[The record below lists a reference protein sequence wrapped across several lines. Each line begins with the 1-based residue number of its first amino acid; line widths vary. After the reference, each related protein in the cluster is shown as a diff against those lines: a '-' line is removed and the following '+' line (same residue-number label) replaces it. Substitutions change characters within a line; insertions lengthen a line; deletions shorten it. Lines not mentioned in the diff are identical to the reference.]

1 MGENNKKTKK
11 IMTDEEIIALYWKR
25 DERAIS
31 ETDVKYRRYLYV
43 IANNI
48 LNDDMDN
55 EECINDT
62 YLGTWNSIPP
72 KRPNVFQAFLAKIA
86 RNFALQKFRSRSAAK
101 RVPSELVLS
110 LDELD
115 ECIGGNTAEE
125 EYVIKMIS
133 SVLNRFLRKLS
144 DRDSFIFV
152 CRYYYSDSV
161 ASIANMLG
169 SSDNT
174 IYRRLGSMR
183 KELKAELEKEGC
195 YYE

>member
-1 MGENNKKTKK
+1 MPRMKT
-11 IMTDEEIIALYWKR
+11 
-25 DERAIS
+25 
-31 ETDVKYRRYLYV
+31 
-43 IANNI
+43 
-48 LNDDMDN
+48 
-55 EECINDT
+55 
-62 YLGTWNSIPP
+62 
-72 KRPNVFQAFLAKIA
+72 
-86 RNFALQKFRSRSAAK
+86 SRSAAK

-133 SVLNRFLRKLS
+133 SVLNRFLRELS

-152 CRYYYSDSV
+152 CRYYYADSV
-161 ASIANMLG
+161 ASIASMLG

>member
-1 MGENNKKTKK
+1 MGENNKNIKK

-72 KRPNVFQAFLAKIA
+72 KRPNVFQAFLAKIT

-133 SVLNRFLRKLS
+133 SVLNRFLRELS

-152 CRYYYSDSV
+152 CRYYYADSV
-161 ASIANMLG
+161 ASIASMLG

-195 YYE
+195 YYG